1 MLDLYAGHWQGQ
13 PLSPGDCVISTD
25 EKTRIQARHR
35 CHPTQPAQPG
45 QPMRVEHEYKR
56 KGAWTYFAAW
66 DVRRARVNGR
76 CEPKGGIAPFERLV
90 DPVMSQEP

>member
-1 MLDLYAGHWQGQ
+1 MLRCGLVALIGETTLWRWLSEDAIRPWCYRSWIFPRDPALIEKAARVLDLYAGHWQGQ

-45 QPMRVEHEYKR
+45 QP
-56 KGAWTYFAAW
+56 
-66 DVRRARVNGR
+66 
-76 CEPKGGIAPFERLV
+76 P
-90 DPVMSQEP
+90 